1 MARVTPATTASLL
14 VAAVPR
20 AAPAQRAADVRDT
33 LLAGAFGSAG
43 EVVVLDGDRLVGL
56 APLEAVLSA
65 PAETPLRELLRPE
78 PAVVRDDVDR
88 ERAAALAARHGGR
101 AVAVVD
107 RDDRFVGLV
116 PPEAL
121 IAVLFEEH
129 EEDLARLSGSLART
143 SAARSASEEAVSRR
157 LWHRLP
163 WLLVGLAGAM
173 ASTVVVAAFEEQLRR
188 ELLLAIFVPAVVYM
202 ADAVGTQTETVV
214 IRGMSLG
221 IPIRRVALREVLT
234 GLVIGA
240 LIASSFFVFAGLVWH
255 DLRIAAIVSL
265 ALLVSTAVA
274 TAVAMCL
281 PALLARLGQD
291 PAYGS
296 GPLATVIQDLLSIAV
311 YLSIAVALT

>member
-1 MARVTPATTASLL
+1 
-14 VAAVPR
+14 
-20 AAPAQRAADVRDT
+20 
-33 LLAGAFGSAG
+33 
-43 EVVVLDGDRLVGL
+43 VVDGDGRFQGL
-56 APLEAVLSA
+56 L
-65 PAETPLRELLRPE
+65 
-78 PAVVRDDVDR
+78 
-88 ERAAALAARHGGR
+88 
-101 AVAVVD
+101 
-107 RDDRFVGLV
+107 
-116 PPEAL
+116 PPEAV

-173 ASTVVVAAFEEQLRR
+173 ASTVIVAAFEEQLQR

-221 IPIRRVALREVLT
+221 VPIRRVAVREILT
-234 GLVIGA
+234 GLVIGL
-240 LIASSFFVFAGLVWH
+240 LIAGSFFVFAGLVWH
-255 DLRIAAIVSL
+255 DVRIAAIVSL

-296 GPLATVIQDLLSIAV
+296 GPLATVIQDLLSITA
-311 YLSIAVALT
+311 YFAIAVALLP

>member
-1 MARVTPATTASLL
+1 MAREASSGTQP
-14 VAAVPR
+14 VADVPR
-20 AAPAQRAADVRDT
+20 ASPAQRAGDVRRS
-33 LLAGAFGSAG
+33 LLAGAYASAG
-43 EVVVLDGDRLVGL
+43 EIVVLDGDRLVGL
-56 APLEAVLSA
+56 AALETVLA
-65 PAETPLRELLRPE
+65 ADPATTVGELLRPA
-78 PAVVRDDVDR
+78 PAIVGADVDL
-88 ERAAALAARHGGR
+88 ERAAALAARNGGR

-107 RDDRFVGLV
+107 GDGRFQGLL
-116 PPEAL
+116 PPEAV

-173 ASTVVVAAFEEQLRR
+173 ASTVIVAAFEEQLQR

-221 IPIRRVALREVLT
+221 VPIRRVAVREILT
-234 GLVIGA
+234 GLVIGL
-240 LIASSFFVFAGLVWH
+240 LIAGSFFVFAGLVWN
-255 DLRIAAIVSL
+255 DVRIAAIVSL

-296 GPLATVIQDLLSIAV
+296 GPLATVIQDLLSITA
-311 YLSIAVALT
+311 YFAIAVALLP

>member
-1 MARVTPATTASLL
+1 M
-14 VAAVPR
+14 
-20 AAPAQRAADVRDT
+20 
-33 LLAGAFGSAG
+33 
-43 EVVVLDGDRLVGL
+43 LDGDRLVGL
-56 APLEAVLSA
+56 AGLEAVLAA

-78 PAVVRDDVDR
+78 PAIVRDDVDR
-88 ERAAALAARHGGR
+88 
-101 AVAVVD
+101 
-107 RDDRFVGLV
+107 DDRFLGLV

-121 IAVLFEEH
+121 IAVLFEGH

-173 ASTVVVAAFEEQLRR
+173 ASTVIVAAFEEQLQR

-221 IPIRRVALREVLT
+221 VPIRRVAVREVLT

-240 LIASSFFVFAGLVWH
+240 LIAGSFFVFAGLVWH

-281 PALLARLGQD
+281 SALLARLGQD

-296 GPLATVIQDLLSIAV
+296 GPLATVIQDLLSITA
-311 YLSIAVALT
+311 YFAIAVALLP